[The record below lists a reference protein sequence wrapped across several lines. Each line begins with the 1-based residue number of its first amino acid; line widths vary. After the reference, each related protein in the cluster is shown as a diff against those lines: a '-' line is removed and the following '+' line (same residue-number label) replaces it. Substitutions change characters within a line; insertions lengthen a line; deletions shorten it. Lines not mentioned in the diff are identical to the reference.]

1 MKIEVISVSAVSE
14 GAEMMI
20 SVSISDGDGRSEKRK
35 FLIFTEQYLEL
46 GIRKGRIIDEETFD
60 KLEELSK
67 KCRAIRK
74 GSDLLSYSA
83 SSKVRLAH
91 RLRSKGIDKEN
102 AENAA
107 EHLEKIGLINE
118 EADVERQVASC
129 LKKLWGKKRIYRELC
144 AKGYNSDIVS
154 ENISLIDEE
163 TLVQNCAILIKK
175 KYRVIPDEP
184 NEVKKIIASLVR
196 YGYTFSE
203 IKEAF
208 RMVAEE

>member
-1 MKIEVISVSAVSE
+1 MKIEIISVSAIGE
-14 GAEMMI
+14 GAEMII
-20 SVSISDGDGRSEKRK
+20 SVSVSDGDGRTEKRK

-46 GIRKGRIIDEETFD
+46 GIRKGQIIDEEIFD
-60 KLEELSK
+60 KLEEFSK

-91 RLRSKGIDKEN
+91 RLRSKGIDKES

-107 EHLEKIGLINE
+107 EHLEKMGLIDE
-118 EADVERQVASC
+118 EADVERQVTSC

-144 AKGYNSDIVS
+144 AKGYGSDIVG

-163 TLVQNCAILIKK
+163 TLVQNCATLIKK
-175 KYRVIPDEP
+175 KYRVIPDES

>member
-1 MKIEVISVSAVSE
+1 MKIEIISVGAIGE
-14 GAEMMI
+14 GAEMII
-20 SVSISDGDGRSEKRK
+20 SVSVSDGDGRIEKRK

-46 GIRKGRIIDEETFD
+46 GIRKGQIIDEEIFD
-60 KLEELSK
+60 KLEEFSK

-91 RLRSKGIDKEN
+91 RLRSKGIDKES

-107 EHLEKIGLINE
+107 EHLEKMGVIDE
-118 EADVERQVASC
+118 EADVERQVTSC

-144 AKGYNSDIVS
+144 AKGYGSDIVG

-163 TLVQNCAILIKK
+163 TLVQNCATLIKK

>member
-14 GAEMMI
+14 GAEMII
-20 SVSISDGDGRSEKRK
+20 SVSISNEDNKTEKRK

-46 GIRKGRIIDEETFD
+46 GIRKGQVIDEETFD
-60 KLEELSK
+60 KIEELSK

-74 GSDLLSYSA
+74 GVDLLSYSA

-91 RLRSKGIDKEN
+91 RLRSKGIDKES

-107 EHLEKIGLINE
+107 EHLEKMGIINE
-118 EADVERQVASC
+118 EADVERQIALC
-129 LKKLWGKKRIYRELC
+129 LKKLWGKRRIYRELC
-144 AKGYNSDIVS
+144 AKGYDRTLV
-154 ENISLIDEE
+154 EAEISKIDGEI
-163 TLVQNCAILIKK
+163 LVQNCVACFRKNHKIL
-175 KYRVIPDEP
+175 PEDP
-184 NEVKKIIASLVR
+184 EVRKKIVASLVR

-208 RMVAEE
+208 RIIQE

>member
-14 GAEMMI
+14 GAEMII

-175 KYRVIPDEP
+175 KYSVIPDEP

>member
-1 MKIEVISVSAVSE
+1 MIISVSV
-14 GAEMMI
+14 
-20 SVSISDGDGRSEKRK
+20 SDGDGRTEKRK

-46 GIRKGRIIDEETFD
+46 GIRKGQIIDEEIFD
-60 KLEELSK
+60 KIEDLSK

-91 RLRSKGIDKEN
+91 RLRSKGIDKES

-107 EHLEKIGLINE
+107 EHLEKMGLIDE
-118 EADVERQVASC
+118 EADVERQVISC

-144 AKGYNSDIVS
+144 AKGYGSDIVG

-163 TLVQNCAILIKK
+163 TLVQNCATLIKK
-175 KYRVIPDEP
+175 KYRVIPDES

>member
-1 MKIEVISVSAVSE
+1 MKIEIISVGAIGE
-14 GAEMMI
+14 GAEMII
-20 SVSISDGDGRSEKRK
+20 SVAISNEDNKTEKRK

-46 GIRKGRIIDEETFD
+46 GIRKGQIIDEETFD
-60 KLEELSK
+60 KIEELSK

-91 RLRSKGIDKEN
+91 RLRSKGIDKES

-107 EHLEKIGLINE
+107 EHLEKMGLIDE
-118 EADVERQVASC
+118 EADVERQVASH

-184 NEVKKIIASLVR
+184 NEVKKITASLVR
-196 YGYTFSE
+196 YGYAFSE

-208 RMVAEE
+208 RRIQE

>member
-1 MKIEVISVSAVSE
+1 MKIEVISVSAIGE
-14 GAEMMI
+14 GAEMVI
-20 SVSISDGDGRSEKRK
+20 SVSVSDGDGRIEKRK

-46 GIRKGRIIDEETFD
+46 GIRKGQIIDEETFD
-60 KLEELSK
+60 KIEELSK

-74 GSDLLSYSA
+74 GSDLLSQSA

-91 RLRSKGIDKEN
+91 RLRSKGIDKES

-107 EHLEKIGLINE
+107 EHLEKMGLIDE

-163 TLVQNCAILIKK
+163 TLVQNCATLIKK

-184 NEVKKIIASLVR
+184 NEAKKIIASLVR

-208 RMVAEE
+208 RRIQE

>member
-14 GAEMMI
+14 GAEMII
-20 SVSISDGDGRSEKRK
+20 SVSVSDGDDKREKRK

-46 GIRKGRIIDEETFD
+46 GLRKGQIIDEEIFD

-67 KCRAIRK
+67 QCRAIRK
-74 GSDLLSYSA
+74 GADLLSYSA

-91 RLRSKGIDKEN
+91 RLRSKGIDKES
-102 AENAA
+102 AESAA
-107 EHLEKIGLINE
+107 KHLEKMGLIDE

-144 AKGYNSDIVS
+144 AKGYSGDIVG
-154 ENISLIDEE
+154 ENISFVDEE
-163 TLVQNCAILIKK
+163 TLVQNCATLIKK

-208 RMVAEE
+208 RIIQE

>member
-14 GAEMMI
+14 GAEMLI
-20 SVSISDGDGRSEKRK
+20 SVFISDGDGRSEKRK

-91 RLRSKGIDKEN
+91 RLRSKGIDKES

-118 EADVERQVASC
+118 EADVERQVTSC

-144 AKGYNSDIVS
+144 AKGYSGDIVG
-154 ENISLIDEE
+154 ENISFVDEE
-163 TLVQNCAILIKK
+163 TLVQNCATLIKK

-196 YGYTFSE
+196 FGYTFSE

-208 RMVAEE
+208 RIIQE

>member
-91 RLRSKGIDKEN
+91 RLRSKGIDKES

-107 EHLEKIGLINE
+107 EHLEKMGLINE

-144 AKGYNSDIVS
+144 AKGYGSDIVG

-208 RMVAEE
+208 RIIQK

>member
-1 MKIEVISVSAVSE
+1 MIISVSV
-14 GAEMMI
+14 
-20 SVSISDGDGRSEKRK
+20 SDGDGRTEKRK

-46 GIRKGRIIDEETFD
+46 GIRKGQIIDEEIFD
-60 KLEELSK
+60 KLEEFSK
-67 KCRAIRK
+67 KCCAIRK

-91 RLRSKGIDKEN
+91 RLRSKGIDKES
-102 AENAA
+102 AESAV
-107 EHLEKIGLINE
+107 EHLEKMGLIDE
-118 EADVERQVASC
+118 EADVERQVASY

-144 AKGYNSDIVS
+144 AKGYGSDIVG
-154 ENISLIDEE
+154 ENISLIDEA
-163 TLVQNCAILIKK
+163 TLVQNCATLIKK
-175 KYRVIPDEP
+175 KYRVIPDES

>member
-1 MKIEVISVSAVSE
+1 MIISVSV
-14 GAEMMI
+14 
-20 SVSISDGDGRSEKRK
+20 SDGDGRTEKRE

-46 GIRKGRIIDEETFD
+46 GIRKGQIIDEEIFD
-60 KLEELSK
+60 KLEEFSK

-91 RLRSKGIDKEN
+91 RLRSKGIDKES

-107 EHLEKIGLINE
+107 EHLEKMGLIDE
-118 EADVERQVASC
+118 EADVERQVTSC

-144 AKGYNSDIVS
+144 AKGYGSDIVG

-163 TLVQNCAILIKK
+163 TLVQNCATLIKK
-175 KYRVIPDEP
+175 KYRVIPDES

>member
-14 GAEMMI
+14 GAEMII
-20 SVSISDGDGRSEKRK
+20 SVSVSDGDDKREKRK

-46 GIRKGRIIDEETFD
+46 GIRKGQIIDEETFD

-67 KCRAIRK
+67 QCRAIRK
-74 GSDLLSYSA
+74 GADLLSYSA

-91 RLRSKGIDKEN
+91 RLRSKGIDKES
-102 AENAA
+102 AESAA
-107 EHLEKIGLINE
+107 KHLEKMGLIDE

-144 AKGYNSDIVS
+144 AKGYSGDIVG
-154 ENISLIDEE
+154 ENISFVDEE
-163 TLVQNCAILIKK
+163 TLVQNCATLIKK

-208 RMVAEE
+208 RRIQE

>member
-1 MKIEVISVSAVSE
+1 MIISVSV
-14 GAEMMI
+14 
-20 SVSISDGDGRSEKRK
+20 SDGDGRTEKRK

-46 GIRKGRIIDEETFD
+46 GIRKGQIIDEETFD
-60 KLEELSK
+60 KIEELSK

-91 RLRSKGIDKEN
+91 RLRSKGIDKES

-107 EHLEKIGLINE
+107 EHLEKMGLIDE
-118 EADVERQVASC
+118 EADVERQVTSC

-144 AKGYNSDIVS
+144 AKGYGSDIVG

-163 TLVQNCAILIKK
+163 TLVQNCATLIKK
-175 KYRVIPDEP
+175 KYRVIPDES